1 VFLVLG
7 IVLPEANGD
16 MFITSNI
23 GVALGFFLASAWLTG
38 QVGHIVGSRRRL
50 WLIFCNLVQ
59 TALVFSAAALQW
71 TREVE
76 LTGPRT
82 LIAIALL
89 ASAAGSQ
96 VVLSRAL
103 EMTEISTAMATAAWL
118 DLVIDPNLCRLKNRP
133 RNRRVAFLSS
143 LVLGTLVGAFIYK
156 NVGSAAALMVSG
168 AGKLL
173 VTLMFFFNSAEQE
186 ANEEGGEKRQKEVV

>member
-1 VFLVLG
+1 MFLVLG

-23 GVALGFFLASAWLTG
+23 GVALGFFLAAAWLTG
-38 QVGHIVGSRRRL
+38 QVGHIVGPRRRL
-50 WLIFCNLVQ
+50 WLIFCNLAQ

-76 LTGPRT
+76 LTGSRT

-118 DLVIDPNLCRLKNRP
+118 DLVIDPNLCRLKNR
-133 RNRRVAFLSS
+133 
-143 LVLGTLVGAFIYK
+143 
-156 NVGSAAALMVSG
+156 
-168 AGKLL
+168 
-173 VTLMFFFNSAEQE
+173 
-186 ANEEGGEKRQKEVV
+186 